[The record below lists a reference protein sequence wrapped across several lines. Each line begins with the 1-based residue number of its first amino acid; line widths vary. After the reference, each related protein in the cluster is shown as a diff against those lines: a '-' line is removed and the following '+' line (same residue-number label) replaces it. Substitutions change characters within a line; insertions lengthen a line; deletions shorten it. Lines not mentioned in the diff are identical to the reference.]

1 MQFASRATIK
11 SITRRQRPT
20 AAARVLERMGVR
32 YTLDGDGWPVVP
44 VRTLDRLYGGALA
57 PGEDFAVDVG
67 ALEALGLG

>member
-1 MQFASRATIK
+1 
-11 SITRRQRPT
+11 
-20 AAARVLERMGVR
+20 MGVR

-44 VRTLDRLYGGALA
+44 VRTLDRLYGGAPA